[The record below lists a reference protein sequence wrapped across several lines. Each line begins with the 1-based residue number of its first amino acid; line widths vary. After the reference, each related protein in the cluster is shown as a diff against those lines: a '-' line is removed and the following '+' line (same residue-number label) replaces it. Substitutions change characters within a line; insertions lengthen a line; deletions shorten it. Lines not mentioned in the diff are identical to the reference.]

1 MQALI
6 VALQNKHAALE
17 RQLTEQMRRPQ
28 PDDLEVMRIKE
39 AKMRTKDQ
47 LEELGCIRR
56 PQNSEPRV

>member
-6 VALQNKHAALE
+6 IALQNKHAALE
-17 RQLTEQMRRPQ
+17 RQPAEQMRRPQ

-47 LEELGCIRR
+47 LEELRVHSR
-56 PQNSEPRV
+56 PPNSEPRV